1 MKEFLHHRGQT
12 TFTQTTGFLIDPD
25 MMGFI
30 ITAGLMVNPESWIII
45 ITTE

>member
-1 MKEFLHHRGQT
+1 MKELLRQRGQR
-12 TFTQTTGFLIDPD
+12 TFTKTTGFLIDPD

-30 ITAGLMVNPESWIII
+30 MIAGLMVNPESWIII